1 MSFRRPEVIRPP
13 SERSSY
19 FLPITSGCSHHRC
32 TFCNYYYGYKLG
44 IREVHD
50 VKNEIDVLTLYY
62 KYSIET
68 PANPEIVYAIARQW
82 DGRNIFL
89 QDGDA
94 LVYPPEKLLEI
105 LKYLNEKLPDLDRI
119 AAYTT
124 PQDVLQR
131 DIDELKNLK
140 EAKLGIL
147 YMGVESGDEEVL
159 QKVGKGVSYN
169 EIVEAA
175 RKIKE
180 AGIILS
186 VTVILGLDGIK
197 GSQKHSSETARILND
212 IDPDYAGALTLTL
225 VPGTPLYQQWQQGI
239 IKPISPFES
248 LKELRAIVENSD
260 FTNCFFSSMHASN
273 YFSIRGT
280 LPQDKENMIAELDYV
295 LTKGDLNMLRPEY
308 LRGL

>member
-1 MSFRRPEVIRPP
+1 
-13 SERSSY
+13 
-19 FLPITSGCSHHRC
+19 
-32 TFCNYYYGYKLG
+32 
-44 IREVHD
+44 
-50 VKNEIDVLTLYY
+50 
-62 KYSIET
+62 
-68 PANPEIVYAIARQW
+68 
-82 DGRNIFL
+82 
-89 QDGDA
+89 
-94 LVYPPEKLLEI
+94 
-105 LKYLNEKLPDLDRI
+105 
-119 AAYTT
+119 
-124 PQDVLQR
+124 
-131 DIDELKNLK
+131 
-140 EAKLGIL
+140 
-147 YMGVESGDEEVL
+147 MGVESGAEEVL